1 MTTPSVVTGLWFSRE
16 ATVRPLERVDTF
28 RGSAFTS
35 SLSVLATAW
44 DANWRRVEAWQRT
57 KSIT

>member
-1 MTTPSVVTGLWFSRE
+1 MTTTPSVVTGLWFSRE

-44 DANWRRVEAWQRT
+44 DANWRRVEA
-57 KSIT
+57 